1 MRKLFL
7 VLAALFLVQS
17 MAYAEE
23 GKEKGKRFE
32 ENKLRVLENLGKR
45 IGFLNKFKSCVTSSG
60 SRQELKSCRMTN
72 KKNMEAFRADR
83 AASKEE
89 RKKLR
94 TARKEE
100 REKRRAA
107 RKERR
112 K

>member
-45 IGFLNKFKSCVTSSG
+45 LGF
-60 SRQELKSCRMTN
+60 
-72 KKNMEAFRADR
+72 
-83 AASKEE
+83 
-89 RKKLR
+89 
-94 TARKEE
+94 
-100 REKRRAA
+100 
-107 RKERR
+107 
-112 K
+112 

>member
-45 IGFLNKFKSCVTSSG
+45 LGFLNKFKSCVTSSG

-94 TARKEE
+94 
-100 REKRRAA
+100 AA
-107 RKERR
+107 RKEKRER
-112 K
+112 QE